1 MDEYLVPKQSK
12 VKKFFRPLSVKILC
26 VILAVFVAAVSIL
39 SFKLYE
45 NHSKAIAANTEI
57 SETSDA
63 LKKINEELGIL
74 KNELEA
80 VKAEN
85 STLQGELSTSK
96 NEKKKLEKKIADLEK
111 KLKKYEKKKTSEK
124 KAEELSNETKKK
136 YPSVKVPLKNN
147 GKKVCYLTFDDG
159 PSKNTLKIID
169 ILDAYGIKATFFVTN
184 TGTTK
189 YIKNIQKSGNAIG
202 LHTSTHNYSKIYKSE
217 KAYFADLKSIS
228 DSVEKYAGIKS
239 TIIRFPGGSSNSI
252 SKNYS
257 KNLMKK
263 LAKSVEAKGYD
274 YFDWNV
280 DSGDASKARPTASY
294 IMSRMKSAVGS
305 QEKIC
310 VLMHDSAAK
319 TGTVDA
325 LPQMIEWL
333 ASKGYRFEVLTN
345 ESPTFHHG
353 IS

>member
-1 MDEYLVPKQSK
+1 MEEYLIPKQSK
-12 VKKFFRPLSVKILC
+12 IKKFFRPFSVKILC

-45 NHSKAIAANTEI
+45 NHNKAIEANATITE
-57 SETSDA
+57 TNDA
-63 LKKINEELGIL
+63 LNKINEELNSL
-74 KNELEA
+74 KTQLEE
-80 VKAEN
+80 VKKEN
-85 STLQGELSTSK
+85 STLQSEVESSK
-96 NEKKKLEKKIADLEK
+96 KEKEKLEKKITELEK
-111 KLKKYEKKKTSEK
+111 KLKNYEKKETSEK

-159 PSKNTLKIID
+159 PSKNTLKILD
-169 ILDAYGIKATFFVTN
+169 ILDAYGIKATFFVTD

-202 LHTSTHNYSKIYKSE
+202 LHTATHNYSKIYKSE

-228 DSVEKYAGIKS
+228 DKVEEYAGIKS

-257 KNLMKK
+257 KNLMKT
-263 LAKSVEAKGYD
+263 LVKSVEKKGYD

-280 DSGDASKARPTASY
+280 DSGDASKARPTADY

-305 QEKIC
+305 QDKIC

-333 ASKGYRFEVLTN
+333 ASKGYRFEALSN
-345 ESPTFHHG
+345 DAPTFHHG

>member
-1 MDEYLVPKQSK
+1 MEEYLIPKQSK
-12 VKKFFRPLSVKILC
+12 FKKFFRPMSVKILC
-26 VILAVFVAAVSIL
+26 VILAVFVAVVGIL

-45 NHSKAIAANTEI
+45 NHAKAVAVNTTL
-57 SETSDA
+57 SETNDTI
-63 LKKINEELGIL
+63 KQINEELNNL
-74 KNELEA
+74 KKQLEETN
-80 VKAEN
+80 KTN
-85 STLQGELSTSK
+85 SELQGQLATSK
-96 NEKKKLEKKIADLEK
+96 NEKTKLEKKIKELE
-111 KLKKYEKKKTSEK
+111 EKIKTSEK
-124 KAEELSNETKKK
+124 KETSKKKAENLSNETKK

-202 LHTSTHNYSKIYKSE
+202 LHTATHNYSKIYKSE
-217 KAYFADLKSIS
+217 KAYFEDLKSVS
-228 DSVEKYAGIKS
+228 AQVEKYAGIKS

-252 SKNYS
+252 SNNYS
-257 KNLMKK
+257 KNLMKT
-263 LAKSVEAKGYD
+263 LTKSVEKKGYA

-305 QEKIC
+305 QDKIC

-333 ASKGYRFEVLTN
+333 ASKGYRFDVLTN
-345 ESPTFHHG
+345 DSPTFHHNIG
-353 IS
+353 

>member
-1 MDEYLVPKQSK
+1 MEEYLMPKQSK
-12 VKKFFRPLSVKILC
+12 VKKFFRPLSVKVLC
-26 VILAVFVAAVSIL
+26 VILAAFVAAVSIL

-45 NHSKAIAANTEI
+45 NHNKTVEANTTI
-57 SETSDA
+57 SETNDA
-63 LKKINEELGIL
+63 LKQINEELEGL
-74 KNELEA
+74 KGELE
-80 VKAEN
+80 KI
-85 STLQGELSTSK
+85 K
-96 NEKKKLEKKIADLEK
+96 NEKATLEGELKTSKSEKEKLEKKIKELEK
-111 KLKKYEKKKTSEK
+111 KLSKYEKKETSEK
-124 KAEELSNETKKK
+124 KSEKLSNETKK
-136 YPSVKVPLKNN
+136 YPSIKVPIKNN

-169 ILDAYGIKATFFVTN
+169 ILDAYGIKATFFVTC
-184 TGTTK
+184 TGKTE

-202 LHTSTHNYSKIYKSE
+202 LHTASHNYSKIYKSE
-217 KAYFADLKSIS
+217 KAYFADLNSVS
-228 DSVEKYAGIKS
+228 AAVEKYAGIKS

-263 LAKSVEAKGYD
+263 LAKSVEKKGYD

-305 QEKIC
+305 QDKIC

-333 ASKGYRFEVLTN
+333 VSKGYRFEVLTN